1 MPVKL
6 FECGFG
12 DVQGTRV
19 WQCFGAVNLISA
31 VRCAGGSGAL
41 GCQIGN
47 GHVLGPDLNDTHLHW

>member
-31 VRCAGGSGAL
+31 VRCAGGSG
-41 GCQIGN
+41 
-47 GHVLGPDLNDTHLHW
+47 GPGVSDREWSRFGS